1 MAVVVEIETS
11 EGFILDDPIA
21 GVLDNE
27 VYTLGG
33 ESFADI
39 TSFMADAT
47 ITRGKNRDLD
57 RYSAGQCVVRLNNRQ
72 RTFDPLYAA
81 GPYFG
86 QIVPRRR
93 LRVTVDGERE
103 FTGVIDDWNFDYDPG
118 GDSVAEIMATDNFTL
133 LARQLLTAGTA
144 STQTTGARVSAV
156 LDMPSVGWPADQR
169 DISTGQ
175 SVLGNDVFEGNA
187 LDYLQTVTTSEQG
200 ELFISKTGDL
210 TFRDR
215 LAATPTSDSLVTF
228 ADDGTGIDYTLTAVN
243 YGTELLIN
251 TAEVTS
257 AAGTAV
263 ASNNRSRL
271 SYGVS
276 AESITTL
283 VNSQEQLDNLADFIV
298 SKYADP
304 EYRFGAIRVNLNSIP
319 SGDKATVLGL
329 ELGDVIKIV
338 FTPNNIGD
346 PIEQFGEVIR
356 LDNQI
361 TRDRHDVVIGVES
374 VDWTFLVLNDTVFG
388 TLDSNYLAF

>member
-11 EGFILDDPIA
+11 EGFILDDPVA
-21 GVLDNE
+21 GVLDNA

-39 TSFMADAT
+39 TSFMSDTT

-93 LRVTVDGERE
+93 LRVTVDGQRE

-133 LARQLLTAGTA
+133 LARQLLTPGTA
-144 STQTTGARVSAV
+144 STQTTGARVTTV
-156 LDMPSVGWPADQR
+156 LDMPSVGWPAGDR
-169 DISTGQ
+169 NVSTGQ
-175 SVLGNDVFEGNA
+175 SVLGNDIFEGNA

-215 LAATPTSDSLVTF
+215 LDATPTSDTLVTF
-228 ADDGTGIDYTLTAVN
+228 ADDGTGIDYILTAVN

-263 ASNNRSRL
+263 AQNNRSRL

-283 VNSQEQLDNLADFIV
+283 VNSQAQLENLADFIV

-319 SGDKATVLGL
+319 SVDKATVLSL

-338 FTPNNIGD
+338 FTPNEIGD

-361 TRDRHDVVIGVES
+361 TRDRHDIVIGVES
-374 VDWTFLVLNDTVFG
+374 LDWTFLVLNDLVFG
-388 TLDSNYLAF
+388 TLDDNNLAF

>member
-21 GVLDNE
+21 GVLDND

-39 TSFMADAT
+39 TSFMSDT
-47 ITRGKNRDLD
+47 NITRGKNRDLD
-57 RYSAGQCVVRLNNRQ
+57 RYSAGQCTVRLNNRQ

-118 GDSVAEIMATDNFTL
+118 GDSVAEIVATDNFTL
-133 LARQLLTAGTA
+133 LARQLLTPGTA

-156 LDMPSVGWPADQR
+156 LDMSSVNWSPDER
-169 DISTGQ
+169 NISAGQ

-187 LDYLQTVTTSEQG
+187 LDYLQKVTTSEQG
-200 ELFISKTGDL
+200 ELFISKTGEL

-215 LAATPTSDSLVTF
+215 LDATPTSDSLITF

-243 YGTELLIN
+243 FGTELLIN

-263 ASNNRSRL
+263 AQNNRSRI

-276 AESITTL
+276 AESLETL
-283 VNSQEQLDNLADFIV
+283 VNSQAQLENLADFIV

-304 EYRFGAIRVNLNSIP
+304 EYRFGAIRVNLDSIP
-319 SGDKATVLGL
+319 SVDKATVLGL

-338 FTPNNIGD
+338 FTPNGIGS

-356 LDNQI
+356 FDNQI

-374 VDWTFLVLNDTVFG
+374 LDWTFLVLNDLVFG
-388 TLDSNYLAF
+388 TLDDNNLAF